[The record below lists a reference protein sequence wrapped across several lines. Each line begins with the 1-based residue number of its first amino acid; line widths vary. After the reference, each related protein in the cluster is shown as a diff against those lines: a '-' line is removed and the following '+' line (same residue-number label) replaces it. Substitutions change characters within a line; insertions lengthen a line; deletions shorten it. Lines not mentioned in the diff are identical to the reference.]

1 VAVEIIVTDVFAEWY
16 AGLTEGEQESVR
28 RLVRML
34 EGAGIAL
41 PFPYS
46 SGINGSRHPN
56 MRELRIQHA
65 GGPYRVLY
73 AFDPRRNAV
82 LLVGGVK
89 TGRGNRWYGQAI
101 RLADRLF
108 DEYLREG

>member
-1 VAVEIIVTDVFAEWY
+1 VQRVI
-16 AGLTEGEQESVR
+16 G
-28 RLVRML
+28 ML
-34 EGAGIAL
+34 EEAGVTL
-41 PFPYS
+41 PVPYS
-46 SGINGSRHPN
+46 SGINGSKHSG
-56 MRELRIQHA
+56 MRELRIQH
-65 GGPYRVLY
+65 GGQPYRVLY